1 MRLRIHAGFAA
12 LLALGACSAAGPVS
26 APIARTL
33 TWFSYIAA
41 EDLQAACREGAPEV
55 YRFVY
60 NAVYTEQVRTYD
72 LTLDGPDSGGLLRSA
87 AFGGIP
93 VATISLRD
101 PLAGWRGEVSW
112 ESVAPE
118 AISRIRAGLA
128 RAGFFAPPPAGTF
141 LDSGNFYWVV
151 NACIEGQHYFNV
163 FAAPA
168 HPVAELGFF
177 APLLRHDRT
186 GVAVN
191 PVRSRVARGEDRPG
205 PATSFAAAK
214 LGPRFRLQVGEN
226 GLVVRPQR

>member
-1 MRLRIHAGFAA
+1 MRFHVPAGFTA
-12 LLALGACSAAGPVS
+12 LLVLGACSAAGP
-26 APIARTL
+26 ANEPIARTL
-33 TWFSYIAA
+33 AWFSYVAA

-72 LTLDGPDSGGLLRSA
+72 LTLDGPGLGGLLRSA

-93 VATISLRD
+93 VATFSLSD
-101 PLAGWRGEVSW
+101 PLGGWRGAQSLR
-112 ESVAPE
+112 SVAPE
-118 AISRIRAGLA
+118 AVAHIRAGLA
-128 RAGFFAPPPAGTF
+128 DAGFFAPPPAGTF

-151 NACIEGQHYFNV
+151 NACIEGRHHFNV

-168 HPVAELGFF
+168 HPVADLGFF
-177 APLLRHDRT
+177 APLLRHDAT

-191 PVRSRVARGEDRPG
+191 PVRPCLARGEDRPG

-214 LGPRFRLQVGEN
+214 LGPRFRLMVGEA
-226 GLVVRPQR
+226 GLVVGPLL

>member
-1 MRLRIHAGFAA
+1 MRFRVHAGLLA
-12 LLALGACSAAGPVS
+12 LLVLGACSAAGPTS
-26 APIARTL
+26 APIPRTL
-33 TWFSYIAA
+33 EWFSYIAG
-41 EDLQAACREGAPEV
+41 EDLQVACREGAPEI

-93 VATISLRD
+93 VATISLSD

-118 AISRIRAGLA
+118 AVSRIRAGLG

-151 NACIEGQHYFNV
+151 NACIDGRHHFNV

-191 PVRSRVARGEDRPG
+191 PVRPRIARGEDRPG
-205 PATSFAAAK
+205 PATSPAAAK
-214 LGPRFRLQVGEN
+214 LGPRFRLEVGEK
-226 GLVVRPQR
+226 GLVGRPLR